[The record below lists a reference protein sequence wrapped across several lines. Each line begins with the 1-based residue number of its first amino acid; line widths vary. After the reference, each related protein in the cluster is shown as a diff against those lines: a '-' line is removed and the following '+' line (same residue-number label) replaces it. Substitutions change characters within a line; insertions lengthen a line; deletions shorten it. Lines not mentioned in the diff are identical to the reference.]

1 MRSFHVLV
9 MVVNIIVLKEM
20 YGHKN
25 LFDFVTNCTAPS
37 PETDQSGPLA
47 AYYKL
52 PLNRVLVVKDPIS
65 LSGSQ
70 VPYPVLQSF

>member
-1 MRSFHVLV
+1 
-9 MVVNIIVLKEM
+9 M

-52 PLNRVLVVKDPIS
+52 PLNRVLVVKNPIS

-70 VPYPVLQSF
+70 GHVKQKTLSFIVTLGLCGVGT